1 MIQTNVKHP
10 NNTSRRI
17 RRCPEGEEIDDNLP
31 PVPLSAVSATIAV
44 PSSPM
49 KTASSVVTPTSS
61 PVKASSTV
69 SSSTS
74 TESKAK
80 APPVDQDIDLFFP
93 SSKSSTFKTVKDE
106 ENDDWYDVVLNQC
119 NITGSNNNN
128 KYYRLQLL
136 QSKNSSKYF
145 VWMKWGRVGE
155 RPKAN
160 TKDLKGPFTS
170 ESDALKVF
178 SKKYRDKTGNQWGKE
193 FVPKKNKYTRIEIDN
208 DVEVKEE
215 FKTVNVK
222 TEQIEYLPSTLDP
235 KTKELVEVL
244 FSKEMRDEA
253 LSAFNLDLKRLPLGV
268 PSKQQIQ
275 LGISILIEIEDLIS
289 GCGGNGSFDE
299 LSSRFYTSIPHS
311 FGRQRPPVINNM
323 VSLQQRYDICNIL
336 LDMYSTNETMRK
348 IEEETKVEVKK
359 VPYPADSHYKSLNA
373 DLTAMT
379 KSSKE
384 FKKIQ
389 QYFDKTKG
397 SNSSAKLI
405 DAWKVN
411 RHGEDARFQKFD
423 EVGNRKLLWHGTN
436 IAVVAPILT
445 SGLRIMPHSGGRVG
459 SGIYLASMQEKSA
472 QYTSGYGSKFACM
485 FLCEAPLG
493 KNHQVTSD
501 GSHASSLKKA
511 PKGFDS
517 VHAVGQ
523 KSPKSWDSMDL
534 DNHNVDIPNNS
545 AADTK
550 VKSSFYHDEFLVY
563 DESQVRIRYVLTV
576 KLY

>member
-10 NNTSRRI
+10 NSTSRRI

-170 ESDALKVF
+170 ESDALKGF

-193 FVPKKNKYTRIEIDN
+193 FVSKKNKYTRIEIDN

-222 TEQIEYLPSTLDP
+222 TDQIEYLSSTLDP

-275 LGISILIEIEDLIS
+275 LGISILNEIEDLIS

-323 VSLQQRYDICNIL
+323 VSLQQRYDMCNIL

-405 DAWKVN
+405 DAC
-411 RHGEDARFQKFD
+411 
-423 EVGNRKLLWHGTN
+423 KL
-436 IAVVAPILT
+436 
-445 SGLRIMPHSGGRVG
+445 
-459 SGIYLASMQEKSA
+459 
-472 QYTSGYGSKFACM
+472 
-485 FLCEAPLG
+485 
-493 KNHQVTSD
+493 
-501 GSHASSLKKA
+501 
-511 PKGFDS
+511 
-517 VHAVGQ
+517 
-523 KSPKSWDSMDL
+523 
-534 DNHNVDIPNNS
+534 
-545 AADTK
+545 
-550 VKSSFYHDEFLVY
+550 
-563 DESQVRIRYVLTV
+563 
-576 KLY
+576 